1 MKHQEERLLLPCLL
15 RSEFLILNQ
24 QLRAQLHIPRL
35 VRAVYVAECCC
46 NGELLADWAQRFVDL
61 VHVLRRR
68 IQLVLGHPRVVHAM
82 LHSARDA
89 DLHLQNLIDL
99 FHPPQVLLAN
109 RDVLLIGLLGQ
120 VQHVAREQGL
130 STSPEVLLVRLK
142 HSVEPRQQLLR
153 AVVRVQDHRNPVRR
167 RDGPD
172 QASTRHAPQDRR
184 SVVTVVQR
192 LPSHELRS
200 SLRKLNHDR

>member
-1 MKHQEERLLLPCLL
+1 MKHQEERLLLPCLF
-15 RSEFLILNQ
+15 RSELLILNQ

-46 NGELLADWAQRFVDL
+46 NGELLADWAQSFVDL
-61 VHVLRRR
+61 VHVRWGR
-68 IQLVLGHPRVVHAM
+68 IQLVLGHSGIVHAI
-82 LHSARDA
+82 LNSAGDT

-99 FHPPQVLLAN
+99 LHALQVLLAN

-130 STSPEVLLVRLK
+130 SEGLEVRLVRLK
-142 HSVEPRQQLLR
+142 HPVEPRQQLLR

-192 LPSHELRS
+192 LPGHELRS